1 MCVHA
6 LCWVSARK
14 NHLGRTC
21 HCREGHRNNLCV
33 YGHSGL
39 PNRMLSH
46 RFPNATT
53 THPLSL
59 GPPGLP
65 ERDNGQPVPGKR
77 QATKSNSSANA
88 VQFRP
93 FPHPR
98 VLKPETR
105 KMGPFRACC
114 QPILCRWLEIDL
126 PLIIGMLGEHN
137 RAGLCYVA
145 AVCSVLCSC
154 WGSCSQNYYRI

>member
-1 MCVHA
+1 MWVCVPFVECLPWPDMPLSGGPSEQSLCLWA
-6 LCWVSARK
+6 LWPPKSDVVASISK
-14 NHLGRTC
+14 C
-21 HCREGHRNNLCV
+21 H
-33 YGHSGL
+33 
-39 PNRMLSH
+39 
-46 RFPNATT
+46 
-53 THPLSL
+53 HPLSL